1 MPHTTYDV
9 LFNAA
14 PVYNVRSM
22 SYGDSAQ
29 VIVDRASGL
38 PDPKKFYL
46 GNMEPIVTLQTT
58 DIASVIGLNSGTF
71 VSAGLCVNSASTTIP
86 LAKRADCGTL
96 TSGGSHTSLVGNSVI
111 AIPTQFEV
119 RQDSEDGATASLEV
133 RFRSSDGITSPIT
146 VSNTATLASSV
157 HAVSYSLG
165 AAYIDGTEV
174 GFLTGLVINPG
185 ISLLIQRSGGAL
197 FPVAHYIQFRDP
209 TIDIMCENAA
219 VASDFMKI
227 YDNGETDKNIAVN
240 VFFRKRKD
248 GSTYVAAA
256 TAEHIK
262 FAFAAGMS
270 RMEALEAAQSGNGSA
285 TIRCYGKALVA
296 TDSVAIA

>member
-71 VSAGLCVNSASTTIP
+71 VSAGLCVTSASTTIP

-133 RFRSSDGITSPIT
+133 RFRSSDGLLSPIT
-146 VSNTATLASSV
+146 VSNTASLASSS
-157 HAVSYSLG
+157 HSTSYSLG

-185 ISLLIQRSGGAL
+185 ISLLQQRSGGAL
-197 FPVAHYIQFRDP
+197 FPVGHYIQFRDP
-209 TIDIMCENAA
+209 TIDIMVENAA
-219 VASDFMKI
+219 VAYDFMKI
-227 YDNGETDKNIAVN
+227 YDNGETDKNIAVS

-248 GSTYVAAA
+248 GSTYEEPD
-256 TAEHIK
+256 TANHIS
-262 FAFAAGMS
+262 FSFAAGMA
-270 RMEALEAAQSGNGSA
+270 RLEALEAAQSGNGSA

-296 TDSVAIA
+296 TSGVAIA